1 MILALFALLVVIVA
15 SIPFSQNYLKDNP
28 NPFAKKPTATIKN
41 HKLQLLLA
49 KTPQQ
54 QQIGL
59 SEHKSL
65 PKDQGM
71 LFIFAQADYHPFWMK
86 NMKIPIDILFIKDKK
101 IVTIHENAQPA
112 PSTDQNP
119 SLYRPT
125 EPAEKVLEINA
136 NLSKEYEIKVGDEV
150 RFENL

>member
-28 NPFAKKPTATIKN
+28 NPFAKKPTAAIKN

-86 NMKIPIDILFIKDKK
+86 NMKFPIDILFIKDKK

-119 SLYRPT
+119 PLYRPG

-136 NLSKEYEIKVGDEV
+136 GLSKEYEIKVGDEV